1 MTEGYI
7 TRLKSSGEVV
17 CEVTKPTQSE
27 AMVAVAEFLV
37 RERGLLNN
45 VSLPY
50 SPGRRRSPLLGRI
63 QDDLHGQEHEIGSEC
78 YVDTLANRETKKRNI
93 ERLAAE
99 CSLSVEFGG
108 AW

>member
-1 MTEGYI
+1 MMEDYI
-7 TRLKSSGEVV
+7 TRLKSNDEVV
-17 CEVTKPTQSE
+17 YEVTKPTQSE
-27 AMVAVAEFLV
+27 AMVAVAEFLI
-37 RERGLLNN
+37 RERDLLDN

-63 QDDLHGQEHEIGSEC
+63 QDDLHGQEHEVGSGC

-93 ERLAAE
+93 ERLATE
-99 CSLSVEFGG
+99 CSLSVEFDG